1 MRTVR
6 SRNWRLIICPSSSR
20 LDNSVRMPPR
30 AAMGKEESQLLQIL
44 AQNPEGC
51 TDNMLQQ
58 KMKMEKKDLVTSI
71 NKLIKAGKLE
81 LKTQGS
87 ILIYLLRDAK
97 AAESTKGMGQEEKI
111 VYNIIEKSGNKG
123 IWVKE
128 IRTRS
133 NLQLTQLNK
142 VLKSL
147 ESKKSIKSVKPVTDS
162 KKKVYMLFDIKPDSS
177 LTGGAWYSENDFE
190 TEFVD
195 ILGRQTLTFLQRQ
208 RSHAEVQHTDPLAAQ
223 RHMMCDIKQVKHFIS
238 QLGISK
244 VELEDAEVKQIL
256 ESLVFD
262 GFATRLHTLGEG
274 GKKQTF
280 YRAIKHQPLTS
291 GISRVPCGVCPI
303 ISQCTPGGL
312 VSPQT
317 CKYMKEWLEF

>member
-1 MRTVR
+1 
-6 SRNWRLIICPSSSR
+6 
-20 LDNSVRMPPR
+20 MPPR
-30 AAMGKEESQLLQIL
+30 AALGKDDTRLLQLL

-71 NKLIKAGKLE
+71 NKLIKMGKLE

-87 ILIYLLRDAK
+87 ILIYLLRDVSSTP
-97 AAESTKGMGQEEKI
+97 STKGMGQEEKI
-111 VYNIIEKSGNKG
+111 VYKIIEESGNKG

-208 RSHAEVQHTDPLAAQ
+208 RSHADVQHTDPLAAQ
-223 RHMMCDIKQVKHFIS
+223 RAMMCDIKQVKNFIS

-244 VELEDAEVKQIL
+244 VELEDEEVKQIL

-262 GFATRLHTLGEG
+262 GFAVRLHTLGEG
-274 GKKQTF
+274 GKKVTF
-280 YRAIKHQPLTS
+280 YRAIKNQPLTS
-291 GISRVPCGVCPI
+291 GISRVPCGVCSI
-303 ISQCTPGGL
+303 ISQCISGGL

-317 CKYMKEWLEF
+317 CNYMKEWLEF

>member
-1 MRTVR
+1 
-6 SRNWRLIICPSSSR
+6 
-20 LDNSVRMPPR
+20 MPPR
-30 AAMGKEESQLLQIL
+30 PVLGDNDSKLLEVL
-44 AQNPEGC
+44 TQNPEGC
-51 TDNMLQQ
+51 TDKFLQQ
-58 KMKMEKKDLVTSI
+58 KSKLEKSALVASI
-71 NKLIKAGKLE
+71 NKLIKLGRLE
-81 LKTQGS
+81 LKTQGT
-87 ILIYLLRDAK
+87 ILIYHLRDVK
-97 AAESTKGMGQEEKI
+97 CSESTKGMGQEEKI
-111 VYNIIEKSGNKG
+111 VFKIIEEAGNKG

-147 ESKKSIKSVKPVTDS
+147 EGKKSIRSVKPVNDS
-162 KKKVYMLFDIKPDSS
+162 KKKIYMVYDLKPDSS
-177 LTGGAWYSENDFE
+177 LTGGAWYGENDFE

-208 RSHAEVQHTDPLAAQ
+208 RSHAEVQHSDPGAAQ
-223 RHMMCDIKQVKHFIS
+223 RHMMCDIKQVKHFIG

-262 GFATRLHTLGEG
+262 GLVARLHTLGEG

-280 YRAIKHQPLTS
+280 YGAIKHKPLTT

-312 VSPQT
+312 VSPET
-317 CKYMKEWLEF
+317 CTYMKEWLNF